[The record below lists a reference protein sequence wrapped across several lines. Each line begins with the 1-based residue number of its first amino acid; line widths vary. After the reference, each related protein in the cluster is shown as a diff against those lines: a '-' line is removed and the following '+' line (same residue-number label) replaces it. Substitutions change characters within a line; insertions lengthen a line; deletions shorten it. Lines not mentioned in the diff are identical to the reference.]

1 MGRNGFGVERGRSL
15 VLVALCSALLSIA
28 GCSDGGSDGMGTAG
42 VAGLGGT
49 GAVGGAAGAS
59 GNGGTGG
66 GGIGGAAGMVV
77 GGMAGGVGGMTGGV
91 GGMTGGVGGMTGGVG
106 GMTGGV
112 GGMTGGVGGMGGT
125 GGVIERGEA
134 PTMESATADGP
145 YTVESY
151 TSGFRAPMNF
161 AGGTIWHPT
170 GADAPFGAI
179 AICPGFLSPES
190 SIAEWGP
197 FLASHGIVVMTI
209 ETTTTGDQ
217 VADRAPALMDALA
230 ILKEENARSGSP
242 LMGKIDVN
250 RLGLMGWSMG
260 GGATW
265 INISEHPEL
274 RAAVSLCGHIATYP
288 GGSGFASS
296 ITVPILMLAGSADNG
311 ILGGGMSQ
319 PMYDLVPETTDKM
332 LFEMAGGD
340 HYVANTPTGN
350 GGAFGRYGLS
360 WYKVFLE
367 GDERYRPFL
376 MMDGPNASDFRTNL

>member
-1 MGRNGFGVERGRSL
+1 MGRSGFGVGRGRSL
-15 VLVALCSALLSIA
+15 VLAALCSALLSIA
-28 GCSDGGSDGMGTAG
+28 GCSDGGGDGMGGAGG

-49 GAVGGAAGAS
+49 GAVGGSAGAS
-59 GNGGTGG
+59 GIGG
-66 GGIGGAAGMVV
+66 GGAGGAAGMVGGV
-77 GGMAGGVGGMTGGV
+77 GGMIGGVGGGGVGGGGVGGMTGGV
-91 GGMTGGVGGMTGGVG
+91 GGGGVGGGGVGGMMAGT
-106 GMTGGV
+106 
-112 GGMTGGVGGMGGT
+112 GGMGGT
-125 GGVIERGEA
+125 GGAIMRGEA
-134 PTMESATADGP
+134 PTMDSATADGP
-145 YTVESY
+145 YTVDSY

-230 ILKEENARSGSP
+230 IIKEENSRSGSP
-242 LMGKIDVN
+242 LTGQIDVD

-274 RAAVSLCGHIATYP
+274 KAAVSLCGHYATYP
-288 GGSGFASS
+288 GGSTFASS

-319 PMYDLVPETTDKM
+319 PIYDLVPETTDKM

-340 HYVANTPTGN
+340 HYVANTPGGN

-367 GDERYRPFL
+367 GDERYRQFL
-376 MMDGPNASDFRTNL
+376 TMEGPNASDFRTNL